1 MIRGEIW
8 AQKVAKRAFYAILRQ
23 ALPFFV
29 LARFYC
35 APERLYM
42 NRVRYMLGMIWM
54 LLAYGF
60 NFRTR
65 AVVTCTAGSVITI
78 QVMQY
83 ARTRKTS
90 LRGEYKI
97 GPEFL
102 AAVNL
107 KV

>member
-42 NRVRYMLGMIWM
+42 NRVRYVLGMIWM

-65 AVVTCTAGSVITI
+65 AVFTCTAGSVK
-78 QVMQY
+78 QY

-102 AAVNL
+102 AAVTL

>member
-1 MIRGEIW
+1 
-8 AQKVAKRAFYAILRQ
+8 
-23 ALPFFV
+23 
-29 LARFYC
+29 
-35 APERLYM
+35 
-42 NRVRYMLGMIWM
+42 M

-60 NFRTR
+60 NFRTW
-65 AVVTCTAGSVITI
+65 AVFTCTAGSVITI
-78 QVMQY
+78 QVKQY

-102 AAVNL
+102 AAVTL